1 MRVAI
6 VGAGV
11 MGLMLA
17 RELALQGIEVELLDK
32 GVSAREASW
41 AGGGIISPLYPW
53 RYSDAVTQLAAW
65 SQGYY
70 PNLIESLEA
79 ESGID
84 PELSRHGL
92 LMLSVA
98 DHSHALDWAADHR
111 YWLESVP
118 REQVYALEPGL
129 QEGFGAAL
137 WMAQVASVRNPRL
150 LKALHAIA
158 SLSKR
163 IRLRECCE
171 LAPLSQAEGRVQAL
185 LTVSGERIEA
195 DQFVFCSGAWTQ
207 QLLPGFTLGIEPVK
221 GQMLVFD
228 AQPGTVH
235 RIVLRDGKYVIPR
248 RDGKVLAGSTLEYTG
263 FEKQTTEQAR
273 NALADAA
280 IDMFPA
286 LSDACITHHW
296 AGLRPGS
303 PKGIPAI
310 GLLPGFDNVYVNAGH
325 FRNGLV
331 LAPASVH
338 VISSLLTGRTPAFD
352 VAVYRP
358 DQSTP
363 ENFFNRSGVVGCE
376 DI

>member
-1 MRVAI
+1 MKVAV

-17 RELALQGIEVELLDK
+17 RELALQGIQVELLDK
-32 GVSAREASW
+32 GAAGKEASW

-53 RYSDAVTQLAAW
+53 RYSDAVTRLAAW

-92 LMLSVA
+92 LILSVV
-98 DHSHALDWAADHR
+98 DHTKALSWAEDHR
-111 YWLESVP
+111 YWLETVT
-118 REQVYALEPGL
+118 REQVYALEPNL
-129 QEGFGAAL
+129 REGFGAAL
-137 WMAQVASVRNPRL
+137 WMSQVTSVRNPRL
-150 LKALHAIA
+150 LKALYAIA
-158 SLSKR
+158 SASKR

-171 LAPLSQAEGRVQAL
+171 LAPLQQTEGRLQAL
-185 LTVSGERIEA
+185 ETLQGERIEA
-195 DQFVFCSGAWTQ
+195 DHFVFCAGAWTQ
-207 QLLPGFTLGIEPVK
+207 QLLPGLALGIEPVK

-228 AQPGTVH
+228 ARPGTVH

-263 FEKQTTEQAR
+263 FEKQTSEQAR
-273 NALADAA
+273 NELADAA

-286 LSDACITHHW
+286 LADARIAHHW

-310 GLLPGFDNVYVNAGH
+310 GRLPGYDNVFVNAGH

-352 VAVYRP
+352 IEAYRP
-358 DQSTP
+358 DRLVLTSA
-363 ENFFNRSGVVGCE
+363 
-376 DI
+376 

>member
-1 MRVAI
+1 MKVAI
-6 VGAGV
+6 VGAGI

-32 GVSAREASW
+32 GASAREASW

-53 RYSDAVTQLAAW
+53 RYSEPVTRLAAW

-118 REQVYALEPGL
+118 RDQVYALEPGL
-129 QEGFGAAL
+129 QEGFGEAL
-137 WMAQVASVRNPRL
+137 WMSQVASVRNPRL

-171 LAPLSQAEGRVQAL
+171 LAPLSQGEGRVQAL
-185 LTVSGERIEA
+185 ATLSGERIEA
-195 DQFVFCSGAWTQ
+195 DHFVFCSGAWTQ
-207 QLLPGFTLGIEPVK
+207 ELLPGFTLGIEPVK

-228 AQPGTVH
+228 ARPGTVH

-263 FEKQTTEQAR
+263 FEKQTTEKAR
-273 NALADAA
+273 NELADAA

-286 LSDACITHHW
+286 LADARIAHHW

-310 GLLPGFDNVYVNAGH
+310 GRLPGFDNVYVNAGH

-338 VISSLLTGRTPAFD
+338 VISSLLIGRAPAFD
-352 VAVYRP
+352 IEAYRVERDVFRAAV
-358 DQSTP
+358 
-363 ENFFNRSGVVGCE
+363 
-376 DI
+376 